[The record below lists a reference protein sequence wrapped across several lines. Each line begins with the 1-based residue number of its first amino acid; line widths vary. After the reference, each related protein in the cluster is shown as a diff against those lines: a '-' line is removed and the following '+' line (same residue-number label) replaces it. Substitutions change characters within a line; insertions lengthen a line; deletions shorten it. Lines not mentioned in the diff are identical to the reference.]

1 MLKSA
6 RLVLL
11 KSARLQADQI
21 LSPTYMLSTVARNT
35 EVGITLL
42 FLTRPAFTK
51 KRIRVAGGFA
61 GVNPPMPKLAQGV
74 YGKTIHFKSKNGF

>member
-1 MLKSA
+1 MLMLKSA

-51 KRIRVAGGFA
+51 
-61 GVNPPMPKLAQGV
+61 
-74 YGKTIHFKSKNGF
+74 NGSESPVVLPA

>member
-6 RLVLL
+6 RLVML
-11 KSARLQADQI
+11 KSALLQTDQI
-21 LSPTYMLSTVARNT
+21 LSPTYMLSTVARNI

-51 KRIRVAGGFA
+51 
-61 GVNPPMPKLAQGV
+61 
-74 YGKTIHFKSKNGF
+74 NG